1 MQFLQVVMF
10 GLLLGGVYAL
20 LSSGLSLIFG
30 VLDVVNVAQGAFL
43 VSGAFLTWKIWKL
56 TGIEPLLLLPL
67 VTLLWFGLGILIF
80 RGLFARVAPQGPSM
94 TVLLSFGLAL
104 IFEGALNLLFGNQFK
119 SIQTS
124 YSLNSVTIGPIVL
137 PLTQII
143 ACALAAITLGLMYV
157 YLKTSWAGRALRAT
171 AQNRD
176 GAALIGISHNKS
188 SSIAYGL
195 GMATAGAGGVLLSVT
210 YPFYPATHYDWIAKL
225 LGIIVLGGMGS
236 LPGAIVGSIILGI
249 TEAAGNTYAPRWTI
263 LFFYGVIMLVLLFK
277 PEGILGAQS
286 RKDSA

>member
-1 MQFLQVVMF
+1 MVFLQVVMF

-20 LSSGLSLIFG
+20 LSSGLTLIFG
-30 VLDVVNVAQGAFL
+30 VLDIVNVAQGAFL
-43 VSGAFLTWKIWKL
+43 ISGAFFTWKVWIL

-67 VTLLWFGLGILIF
+67 VTLIWFGLGILLF
-80 RGLFARVAPQGPSM
+80 KGLFARVAPQGPSM

-104 IFEGALNLLFGNQFK
+104 VFEGALNLIFGNKFK

-124 YSLNSVTIGPIVL
+124 YSLNSWTIGKIVF
-137 PLTQII
+137 PLTLVI
-143 ACALAAITLGLMYV
+143 ACTVAAVTLFLMYI
-157 YLKTSWAGRALRAT
+157 YLKFSWAGRALRAT

-176 GAALIGISHNKS
+176 GAALVGISHNRAS
-188 SSIAYGL
+188 SFAYGL
-195 GMATAGAGGVLLSVT
+195 GMATAGAGGVLVSVT
-210 YPFYPATHYDWIAKL
+210 YPFYPASHYDWIAKL

-236 LPGAIVGSIILGI
+236 LPGAILGSLMLGI
-249 TEAAGNTYAPRWTI
+249 TEAAGNTYAPQWTI

>member
-1 MQFLQVVMF
+1 MLFLQVVMF

-20 LSSGLSLIFG
+20 LSSGLTLIFG
-30 VLDVVNVAQGAFL
+30 VLDIVNVAQGAFL
-43 VSGAFLTWKIWKL
+43 VAGAFFTWKIWIL
-56 TGIEPLLLLPL
+56 TGIEPLLLLPV
-67 VTLLWFGLGILIF
+67 VTLVWFGLGVLLF
-80 RGLFARVAPQGPSM
+80 RGLFARVSKQGPSM

-104 IFEGALNLLFGNQFK
+104 VFEGALNIIFGNKFK

-124 YSLNSVTIGPIVL
+124 YSLHSWKLGKIVF

-143 ACALAAITLGLMYV
+143 ASTVAAITLFLMYM
-157 YLKTSWAGRALRAT
+157 YLKNSWSGRALRAT

-176 GAALIGISHNKS
+176 GAALVGISHNRAS
-188 SSIAYGL
+188 SFAYGL
-195 GMATAGAGGVLLSVT
+195 GMATAGAGGVLVSVT
-210 YPFYPATHYDWIAKL
+210 YPFFPATHYEWIAKL

-236 LPGAIVGSIILGI
+236 LPGAIVGSIMLGI
-249 TEAAGNTYAPRWTI
+249 TEAAGNTYAPQWTL

-277 PEGILGAQS
+277 PEGILGARS